1 MSRRIVYL
9 AVVSTVAVCFGACE
23 VMQDIQRANRIN
35 SMQAVGGRA
44 VYQRQ
49 RLEWL
54 NRQLGELELVHP
66 DLRENQKRLLE
77 QAIQDIASDY
87 TEEIGGENEF
97 RK

>member
-35 SMQAVGGRA
+35 SFEGVGGRA

-54 NRQLGELELVHP
+54 NRQLGELHLVEPKLRDAHKAELE
-66 DLRENQKRLLE
+66 RE
-77 QAIQDIASDY
+77 IAEIAVDSVDELG
-87 TEEIGGENEF
+87 EELTIE
-97 RK
+97 R